1 MKPRRNNAYFDQIN
15 THLCKVVENTV
26 SNLVVCKQKTS
37 HSSELKFY
45 KSQNDIHCLYS
56 DSKVVVS
63 QPLQQQQDG
72 HHGSNLEKL
81 FRSGMPVAGC

>member
-1 MKPRRNNAYFDQIN
+1 MTSLTKKN
-15 THLCKVVENTV
+15 THLYKVVDNIV
-26 SNLVVCKQKTS
+26 SNPVVCKQKTS

-45 KSQNDIHCLYS
+45 QSQNNIHRRYS

-63 QPLQQQQDG
+63 QPLHQQQDG

>member
-15 THLCKVVENTV
+15 THLCKVVDNNV

-37 HSSELKFY
+37 HSSELKYY
-45 KSQNDIHCLYS
+45 KSHNDIHCRLS
-56 DSKVVVS
+56 DSKFFVS

-72 HHGSNLEKL
+72 HHGSSLEHL